1 MGGWGFFL
9 GGKGGVTA
17 GEIQTWDLEVQ
28 VEKRGGVF
36 LTTMIPLDILL
47 YVYEYTFMCIY
58 IYVLFWYFSCLITF
72 SLYGC

>member
-28 VEKRGGVF
+28 VEKRGGGV
-36 LTTMIPLDILL
+36 LNHDDTPG
-47 YVYEYTFMCIY
+47 YTFIR
-58 IYVLFWYFSCLITF
+58 V
-72 SLYGC
+72 